1 MRRRSTCRSK
11 TDCNID
17 QDEDILEHCKALD
30 TWFGYEQHETHITL
44 GARVFDP
51 RHDAITFLIRG
62 AENYERLPG
71 LPHGLD

>member
-1 MRRRSTCRSK
+1 VRRRSTCRSK

-44 GARVFDP
+44 ELVSSNPDMMPSRF
-51 RHDAITFLIRG
+51 
-62 AENYERLPG
+62 
-71 LPHGLD
+71 